1 MQNFRR
7 KAFEEVENGLNAV
20 EGMMKE
26 CITEEYVDLD
36 SYNEDSVTIR
46 SDEIQEEEEEEE
58 EDSKY

>member
-1 MQNFRR
+1 M
-7 KAFEEVENGLNAV
+7 ENGLNAV

-36 SYNEDSVTIR
+36 SYNEDNVTIH
-46 SDEIQEEEEEEE
+46 SDEIHDEEEEEQEEEE

>member
-1 MQNFRR
+1 M
-7 KAFEEVENGLNAV
+7 ENGLNAV

-36 SYNEDSVTIR
+36 SYNEDSVTIH
-46 SDEIQEEEEEEE
+46 SDEIQDEEEEEEEEE